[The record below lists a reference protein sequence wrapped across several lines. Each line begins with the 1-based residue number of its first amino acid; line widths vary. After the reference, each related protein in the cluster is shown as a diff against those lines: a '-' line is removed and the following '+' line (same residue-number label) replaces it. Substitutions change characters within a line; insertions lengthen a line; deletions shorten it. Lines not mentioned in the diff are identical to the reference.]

1 MDAVIGTVLNTMI
14 YLSKGIPGLV
24 ISGLAII
31 LAFLALIR
39 KDNSLMIFSAL
50 LALPVTYIMGAW
62 AGVLLI
68 VRLMPLFLLAS
79 AFFISKNEPVFAW
92 IFPVPVIGYLIYFT
106 FNLVATNFAG

>member
-1 MDAVIGTVLNTMI
+1 MDAVINIVLNTMV

-24 ISGLAII
+24 VSGLAII

-39 KDNSLMIFSAL
+39 KDDSLMIFAAL
-50 LALPVTYIMGAW
+50 LALPVTYVMGAW
-62 AGVLLI
+62 VGVLLV

-79 AFFISKNEPVFAW
+79 AFFISKSEPVFAW
-92 IFPVPVIGYLIYFT
+92 IFPIPSIGYLIYFV

>member
-1 MDAVIGTVLNTMI
+1 MDAVISTVLNTMV

-31 LAFLALIR
+31 VTFFALIR
-39 KDNSLMIFSAL
+39 KDDSLMVFAAL
-50 LALPVTYIMGAW
+50 LALPVTYVMGAW
-62 AGVLLI
+62 VGVLLF

-92 IFPVPVIGYLIYFT
+92 IFPIPTIGYLIYFT